1 MSEGAEPTWTRF
13 TLWRQGHVL
22 SQEAIVAL
30 GLAGTE
36 QVEQTR
42 GVVISHDC
50 DLANEDLNVE
60 PDVEI
65 LIGQVVDKLDGNFA
79 WGKSPRTVHLSMARA
94 AGPEFIELVQTRR
107 CTVQK
112 SDLARFN
119 PSADHT
125 LDLRGLTTLRS
136 WLSSRYNRAAF
147 ADTFVNR
154 FRHETK
160 GEERLV
166 NLLKSSGDLIS
177 HVYFNI
183 EGGHTVERDPGD
195 PYVFS
200 VVLVFDPGAD
210 EEVSMDRAEE
220 LAEKVEVELG
230 KRLKDRSSLVLRS
243 CMAQSEAAI
252 TVYQAKL
259 LMQWRLEHM
268 TTRADEPQPGPPE
281 L

>member
-1 MSEGAEPTWTRF
+1 MSEGTEPIWTRV
-13 TLWRQGHVL
+13 TPWRQGHVL
-22 SQEAIVAL
+22 PPDAIIAL

-50 DLANEDLNVE
+50 DLANDDLNAE

-65 LIGQVVDKLDGNFA
+65 LIGQVVAGLNGNFA
-79 WGKSPRTVHLSMARA
+79 WGKSPRTLHLSMARA

-107 CTVQK
+107 CTIPK
-112 SDLARFN
+112 SELAKFT
-119 PSADHT
+119 PSGDHT
-125 LDLRGLTTLRS
+125 LDQRGLSTLRS

-154 FRHETK
+154 FRSEK

-177 HVYFNI
+177 YVYFNI

-195 PYVFS
+195 PYAFS

-210 EEVSMDRAEE
+210 EEVSADRADE
-220 LAEKVEVELG
+220 LAEKVEAELR
-230 KRLKDRSSLVLRS
+230 KRLKDPGLLVLRS
-243 CMAQSEAAI
+243 CFAQSEADI

-259 LMQWRLEHM
+259 LTQWRLEHM
-268 TTRADEPQPGPPE
+268 TTRADEPQPGSPE